1 MISKAER
8 YDIKGRKYVGA
19 KLKYY
24 FSDVGLRNARLNFRQ
39 QEPTHIMENIIYDE
53 LLVRG
58 YNVDVG
64 IVNVLQRII
73 FCLMQK
79 AWGDLVNIPSDV
91 LQPYPARRG
100 YLDILS
106 FTGRGCFFYLSL
118 SRILLIRKSTN
129 GVLDC
134 SSE

>member
-24 FSDVGLRNARLNFRQ
+24 FSDVGRRNARLNFRQ

-79 AWGDLVNIPSDV
+79 AWGVIWLIFQVMFYSPTPQGEDIWISFPL
-91 LQPYPARRG
+91 RG
-100 YLDILS
+100 GAAF
-106 FTGRGCFFYLSL
+106 FT
-118 SRILLIRKSTN
+118 
-129 GVLDC
+129 
-134 SSE
+134 